1 MINDCTISTV
11 SLAIGIAAAITTRV
25 PIILIT
31 LAGLVAGALSMVA
44 GEYVSVS
51 SQFNIESAD
60 LKIEKIKR

>member
-1 MINDCTISTV
+1 MINDCTLSTV
-11 SLAIGIAAAITTRV
+11 SLAIGIEAAITTRV

-51 SQFNIESAD
+51 SQFDIETAD